1 MEDDGSGPLIVL
13 AEDSDVVRETLT
25 MKLEKG
31 GYRVEADP
39 AGDAVYRLA
48 GEMQPSVVLLDI
60 KLPKTD
66 GIQILKTLKGD
77 PKTSM
82 IPVFMLTNLTDQ
94 RLITEAVTLGAR
106 GYFVKSEMSFDEVL
120 AKVDSLFQK

>member
-31 GYRVEADP
+31 GYRVEADS

-48 GEMQPSVVLLDI
+48 GEMQPSAVLLDI